1 MPEPAFPYT
10 LELVGV
16 VMRPNLDDPH
26 EQAGVLNPAAVVAP
40 DGRILLY
47 PRVVAHVNRSR
58 IGVATVTLT
67 DGVPTGVERQG
78 ILLEPER
85 PWEHGANHGG
95 VEDPRLTRVDAL
107 GLYLMTYVAFGPL
120 GPRGGLLV
128 SEDLASWRRVGPF
141 QFAYDDELGIDLNLY
156 PNKDLVWLPEP
167 VTGPDGTPCL
177 AFIHRPMWEVWP
189 NLQPLPPDGIDEPR
203 ASIWISYVRLAD
215 AQADPAALLRPWGH
229 RVLATPEYPWEV
241 LKLGG
246 GPPPIRVEE
255 GWLLLHHGVSG
266 TMSADPF
273 EPQKEVFYAAGGM
286 ILDADDPSRVL
297 QRTDEPLLAP
307 LTDEERVG
315 VVGNVVFPTAV
326 VEVEGQ
332 HYVFYGMAD
341 EAIGVAR
348 LTRAAG

>member
-1 MPEPAFPYT
+1 MAQQFPYA
-10 LELVGV
+10 LERVGV
-16 VMRPNLDDPH
+16 VMRPNLDDPN
-26 EQAGVLNPAAVVAP
+26 ERAGVLNPAAVVAP

-47 PRVVAHVNRSR
+47 PRVVADGNRSR
-58 IGVATVTLT
+58 IAVATVQLT

-78 ILLEPER
+78 ILLEADR
-85 PWEHGANHGG
+85 PWEHGADHGG
-95 VEDPRLTRVDAL
+95 VEDPRLTWVSEL
-107 GLYLMTYVAFGPL
+107 GLHLMTYVAFGPL

-128 SEDLASWRRVGPF
+128 SKDLESWERLGPF
-141 QFAYDDELGIDLNLY
+141 QYAYDDQQGIDLNLY
-156 PNKDLVWLPEP
+156 PNKDLLWLPEP

-189 NLQPLPPDGIDEPR
+189 KLEPCPPEGIDDPR

-215 AQADPAALLRPWGH
+215 AQADPSALLRPWGH
-229 RVLATPEYPWEV
+229 TLLATPQYDWEI

-273 EPQKEVFYAAGGM
+273 EPQKDVFYAAGGM
-286 ILDADDPSRVL
+286 ILDADDPSRVIT
-297 QRTDEPLLAP
+297 RSEEPLLAP
-307 LTDEERVG
+307 LTAEERVG
-315 VVGNVVFPTAV
+315 MVGNVVFPTAI
-326 VEVEGQ
+326 VELGQ
-332 HYVFYGMAD
+332 ERFVFYGMAD

-348 LTRAAG
+348 LTRLAE